1 MNRYACVVLSL
12 LIVFS
17 LMNFGFA
24 NRGNGVLDSTTQTS
38 KFKWGICSDSVS
50 QGDKGSDLTC
60 DSGLKNVRLV
70 SGGKDVGATS
80 LSLRDTNKNGAID
93 TMDINMFNAYP
104 SYYNKIDIGVKN
116 FGEIAVKVG
125 RAIFIWK
132 GKTFTLESGQVYY
145 LYENGRMT
153 KTHTGHE
160 DAVLEVRWTEGSK
173 QNQCSG
179 EILPCALEFHVLQ
192 GASQN
197 NSYRFV
203 VTLAT
208 EAAEVVGSISDQ
220 ASEQATP
227 KAKSTL
233 PRTGGTVYLF
243 YLVGMMAVVF
253 GVLLRRKH

>member
-1 MNRYACVVLSL
+1 
-12 LIVFS
+12 
-17 LMNFGFA
+17 
-24 NRGNGVLDSTTQTS
+24 
-38 KFKWGICSDSVS
+38 
-50 QGDKGSDLTC
+50 
-60 DSGLKNVRLV
+60 
-70 SGGKDVGATS
+70 
-80 LSLRDTNKNGAID
+80 
-93 TMDINMFNAYP
+93 
-104 SYYNKIDIGVKN
+104 
-116 FGEIAVKVG
+116 
-125 RAIFIWK
+125 
-132 GKTFTLESGQVYY
+132 
-145 LYENGRMT
+145 MT

-203 VTLAT
+203 VTLAA